1 MAHAPGLLNAQLPSV
16 AHDAQ
21 AFEGFHPLLGSKA
34 SALNGDACCITPP
47 RCSIL
52 TLSDAVLILRLRIRK
67 EEVRAGAAYS
77 RPVPLSGPGL
87 TT

>member
-1 MAHAPGLLNAQLPSV
+1 MSHALGLLSAYLPNV

-34 SALNGDACCITPP
+34 SALSGDACCITPP
-47 RCSIL
+47 RCSTL
-52 TLSDAVLILRLRIRK
+52 TLSDAVLILRLRIRE

-77 RPVPLSGPGL
+77 RPMPLSRPDL